1 MSSDSSPPTLL
12 ARRVAFGLMGT
23 ALAIL
28 SMGPARADKIRNK
41 VAVFEGL
48 DKITGRLLPF
58 EVSMN
63 ETVQFGSLQVTPRA
77 CFTRPA
83 TEAPQTTTFVE
94 IDEIS
99 PATNE
104 YKRIFGGWMYA
115 ASPGL
120 HALEH
125 PIYDVWLT
133 DCKGGNPERDL
144 VHTPPETAAVN
155 DAAPVA
161 AAAAPKSSSPPAPKP
176 GTIPRPR
183 RAAGEPGVTLPG
195 IPLPGE
201 TSAAVTTQPL
211 PPPVPTARKKPS
223 QRYYPTN
230 VPPSSAP
237 PPPVAEP
244 APESSD

>member
-1 MSSDSSPPTLL
+1 MTSLFLPRLRLRRSALTLAAVACATGLLTGPVFADRIKNPT
-12 ARRVAFGLMGT
+12 
-23 ALAIL
+23 
-28 SMGPARADKIRNK
+28 
-41 VAVFEGL
+41 AVFEGL

-58 EVSMN
+58 EVAMN

-77 CFTRPA
+77 CYTRPA
-83 TEAPQTTTFVE
+83 TEAPQTDTFVE

-120 HALEH
+120 HALEN

-133 DCKGGNPERDL
+133 DCKGGDPVKDL
-144 VHTPPETAAVN
+144 IKTPPDVAALG

-161 AAAAPKSSSPPAPKP
+161 SPRSQAPPPPKP
-176 GTIPRPR
+176 GTVPRPR
-183 RAAGEPGVTLPG
+183 KAAGEPGVTLPG

-201 TSAAVTTQPL
+201 TSPAVTSEPL

-223 QRYYPTN
+223 QRYFPTN

-237 PPPVAEP
+237 PPPVPEP
-244 APESSD
+244 PDEPN